1 MVLSTAIPTLI
12 AATVMVII
20 SRGKPNKPRIPN
32 TDIATKIFGINPM
45 IIALKVLKI
54 AKNINPITAKT
65 IRIENN

>member
-12 AATVMVII
+12 AATVIVII
-20 SRGKPNKPRIPN
+20 SRGRPNKPRTPN

-54 AKNINPITAKT
+54 AKNINPITEKKM
-65 IRIENN
+65 RIEPI

>member
-12 AATVMVII
+12 AATVMVIM
-20 SRGKPNKPRIPN
+20 SRGKPNKPRTPN

-54 AKNINPITAKT
+54 AKNINPITEKT
-65 IRIENN
+65 IRIEPN

>member
-1 MVLSTAIPTLI
+1 
-12 AATVMVII
+12 MVII
-20 SRGKPNKPRIPN
+20 SRGKPNKPRTPN

-65 IRIENN
+65 IRIEPN